1 MTLESGQ
8 ELPYDR
14 LLIATGSRAIPVD
27 VPGARLDGVTKL
39 DDLDDVRGL
48 IKRSRTAKAAVV
60 IGGGITAIEIVEGL
74 RAHKVHVHY
83 FMRKDHYWSD
93 VLSDSESHIVEQGL
107 RTQGVEIHFF
117 AKLARILGQ
126 DGRVV
131 GVETEDGQR
140 IACDLV
146 AKAFGVLPQ
155 VELAKAA
162 GLDCGRGILVDQYLR
177 SSGDDIFAAGD
188 LAEVRDASSE
198 RRTVEVLWSS
208 AVAKGRIA
216 GLNMAGGSLH
226 AYEAAA
232 PLNVTRLAGLKFTI
246 MGTVGRGKD
255 SDLEGIA
262 RGGSE
267 TWPAWRA
274 TSATPAPSPSSSSAA
289 CPRPVTAVMPRT
301 TSTTGRWDSAATS
314 ATPPQAG
321 PAPTSTT
328 RSSRSIT
335 APTSRR
341 RPARPAIRTAP
352 APTPVSAVTSTRR
365 PASSPNTRA
374 AAPRSSPT
382 ASAVTPAA
390 DRAIRERGDGAPSE
404 PPRRQRTAASSA
416 HRCAVS
422 APSAQGDD
430 LVETGDQVG
439 GQWRRLVCGDQLA
452 GLLVRLLGQIEPAG
466 LEPAI
471 VTHAVEQSRTPLAVT
486 QVA

>member
-1 MTLESGQ
+1 MAQRHVMIGSGPAAMTAAETIRGLDADAEIVIVSAEGHGYYSRPGLAYYLAKEVPEEGLFPFSSQDFERLDLHLLHDRAARVSPAAHRVTLESGQ

-39 DDLDDVRGL
+39 DDMNDARDL
-48 IKRSRTAKAAVV
+48 IRRSRTAKAAVV

-117 AKLARILGQ
+117 AKLARIIGQ

-146 AKAFGVLPQ
+146 AVAFGVLPQ
-155 VELAKAA
+155 VELAEAA

-177 SSGDDIFAAGD
+177 SSHDDIFAAGD

-198 RRTVEVLWSS
+198 RRTIEVLWSS

-216 GLNMAGGSLH
+216 GLNMAGESLH
-226 AYEAAA
+226 AYEPAA

-267 TWPAWRA
+267 TWHGLGDAAVVEAQVGEAHVRLVFGESTMAGAVVIGDQTLSFPLQEIIAARA
-274 TSATPAPSPSSSSAA
+274 
-289 CPRPVTAVMPRT
+289 
-301 TSTTGRWDSAATS
+301 D
-314 ATPPQAG
+314 
-321 PAPTSTT
+321 
-328 RSSRSIT
+328 
-335 APTSRR
+335 
-341 RPARPAIRTAP
+341 
-352 APTPVSAVTSTRR
+352 VSAIV
-365 PASSPNTRA
+365 
-374 AAPRSSPT
+374 
-382 ASAVTPAA
+382 A
-390 DRAIRERGDGAPSE
+390 DL
-404 PPRRQRTAASSA
+404 Q
-416 HRCAVS
+416 
-422 APSAQGDD
+422 APSAPLAELIDHF
-430 LVETGDQVG
+430 
-439 GQWRRLVCGDQLA
+439 WRDWKAQLA
-452 GLLVRLLGQIEPAG
+452 
-466 LEPAI
+466 
-471 VTHAVEQSRTPLAVT
+471 
-486 QVA
+486 